1 MTNDSSGE
9 RWYDGDHVE
18 AGFKV
23 LERTSHSRADIRTAS
38 AGYNEA
44 WDPQVLI
51 LGNSNL
57 EILTGG
63 GELVLDVGYREVRG
77 VRLVPGSGVEVC
89 VTSMGPSSLR
99 PARWMHRLSDADARY
114 IEQSWLGLS
123 PFMHSGTQL
132 NSLPW
137 REEEYAY
144 YVGRVVTE
152 ASRCDAAL
160 VALVLSARE
169 LLEQPLEGVY
179 GQSGMPLA
187 DALDKLGAYGAAF
200 IDIGERYRA
209 WYRHRNFAT
218 HGTRAWDAA
227 GRPTAQVFKAKKP
240 KGKAPEYAVE
250 IEDQDFRELA
260 LLWRAFYALNHDA
273 MAALFFISRPAC
285 SWDLLAQI
293 PMPNT
298 VSASERLPLETQPQQ
313 SPA

>member
-1 MTNDSSGE
+1 MANDSCGDP
-9 RWYDGDHVE
+9 WYEGDHVE
-18 AGFKV
+18 GGFKV
-23 LERTSHSRADIRTAS
+23 VELTNHSRADVWTAS
-38 AGYNEA
+38 AGYSDE
-44 WDPQVLI
+44 WEPQVLMV
-51 LGNSNL
+51 GSSNL
-57 EILTGG
+57 EILTGD
-63 GELVLDVGYREVRG
+63 GELILDVGYREVRA
-77 VRLVPGSGVEVC
+77 VRLVQGSGVEVC
-89 VTSMGPSSLR
+89 VTSMGPEGLR
-99 PARWMHRLSDADARY
+99 SKRWLHRLSDVDARSV
-114 IEQSWLGLS
+114 EQSWLDSS

-169 LLEQPLEGVY
+169 VLEQPLGGVY
-179 GQSGMPLA
+179 GQSGTPLA
-187 DALDKLGAYGAAF
+187 DALDKLGAYSVAF

-260 LLWRAFYALNHDA
+260 LLWRAFYALNQDA
-273 MAALFFISRPAC
+273 MAALFFISRPGA
-285 SWDLLAQI
+285 SGDSLAQM

-298 VSASERLPLETQPQQ
+298 VSASERLPSGTQ
-313 SPA
+313 SPESLP

>member
-1 MTNDSSGE
+1 MTKDSCGE
-9 RWYDGDHVE
+9 PWYDGDHVE
-18 AGFKV
+18 GGFKV
-23 LERTSHSRADIRTAS
+23 VESTNHTRADVWTAS
-38 AGYNEA
+38 AGYSDE
-44 WDPQVLI
+44 WEPQVLI
-51 LGNSNL
+51 LGSGNL
-57 EILTGG
+57 EILTGD
-63 GELVLDVGYREVRG
+63 GELILDVVYREVRA
-77 VRLVPGSGVEVC
+77 VRLVQGSGVEVC
-89 VTSMGPSSLR
+89 VTGMRPEGLR
-99 PARWMHRLSDADARY
+99 PKRWLHRLSDVDARY
-114 IEQSWLGLS
+114 IEQSWLDSS

-152 ASRCDAAL
+152 ESRCDAAL

-179 GQSGMPLA
+179 GQSGTPLA

-209 WYRHRNFAT
+209 WYRHRNFAI

-273 MAALFFISRPAC
+273 MAAFFFISRPRV
-285 SWDLLAQI
+285 SRDLLAQI

-298 VSASERLPLETQPQQ
+298 VSASERLPSGAQPRENL
-313 SPA
+313 P

>member
-9 RWYDGDHVE
+9 PWYEGDHIE
-18 AGFKV
+18 GGFKV
-23 LERTSHSRADIRTAS
+23 LELTNHSRTDVWIAS

-44 WDPQVLI
+44 REPQVLI
-51 LGNSNL
+51 LGSNNL
-57 EILTGG
+57 EILAGD
-63 GELVLDVGYREVRG
+63 GELVLDVGYREVRS
-77 VRLVPGSGVEVC
+77 VRLVQGSGVEVC
-89 VTSMGPSSLR
+89 VTSMGSTGLR
-99 PARWMHRLSDADARY
+99 PRRWMHRLSDADARY
-114 IEQSWLGLS
+114 IEQSWLDSS

-169 LLEQPLEGVY
+169 LLEQQLEGVY
-179 GQSGMPLA
+179 GQSGTALA

-209 WYRHRNFAT
+209 WYRHRNFAA

-240 KGKAPEYAVE
+240 KGKALEYAVE

-273 MAALFFISRPAC
+273 MAALFFISRQGA
-285 SWDLLAQI
+285 SGDLLAQI

-298 VSASERLPLETQPQQ
+298 VSASERLPSETQSPQ
-313 SPA
+313 SLP